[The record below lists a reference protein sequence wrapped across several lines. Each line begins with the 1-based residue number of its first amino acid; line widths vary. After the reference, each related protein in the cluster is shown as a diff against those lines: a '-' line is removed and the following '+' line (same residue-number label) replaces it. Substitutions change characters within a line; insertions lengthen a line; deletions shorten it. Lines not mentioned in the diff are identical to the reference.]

1 MGPALAIVGLG
12 LALTGTAGQV
22 ISGLKGAESE
32 AQQAETIGEFQEI
45 EARSIEEASAAE
57 EAADRRRTARALG
70 KLRAQGAATGVDPS
84 SGSLLLLNLDSAK
97 EAELSALNIRQRG
110 ALRAFEK
117 RTGAQLSRQRAAI
130 ARGRKGGIIAGGI
143 FRGGS
148 LLAGFAGGP
157 GPSAF
162 SGGGTTGS
170 ALVTPAGSVGAG
182 IRP

>member
-1 MGPALAIVGLG
+1 MGPAIALVGLG
-12 LALTGTAGQV
+12 LAAVGIAGQV
-22 ISGLKGAESE
+22 VSGLKGAESE
-32 AQQAETIGEFQEI
+32 AVAAESVAGFQEV
-45 EARSIEEASAAE
+45 EARSVEEAAAAE

-84 SGSLLLLNLDSAK
+84 SGSLLLLELDSAK

-117 RTGAQLSRQRAAI
+117 RVGAKLSRQRAEI

-148 LLAGFAGGP
+148 LLAGFAGG
-157 GPSAF
+157 GGF
-162 SGGGTTGS
+162 GGGGGGGGGGTTGS
-170 ALVTPAGSVGAG
+170 ALAQAARPAGG
-182 IRP
+182 

>member
-1 MGPALAIVGLG
+1 MGPAVAIVGLG
-12 LALTGTAGQV
+12 LGLVGIAGEV
-22 ISGLKGAESE
+22 ISGLGAAESE
-32 AQQAETIGEFQEI
+32 AVAAESVAGFQEI
-45 EARSIEEASAAE
+45 EARSIEEAAAAD

-117 RTGAQLSRQRAAI
+117 RVGAKLSRQRAEI

-143 FRGGS
+143 FKGGS

-162 SGGGTTGS
+162 AGSGGGGTT
-170 ALVTPAGSVGAG
+170 ASVIGAG
-182 IRP
+182 AAP

>member
-1 MGPALAIVGLG
+1 MGPAVAIVGLG
-12 LALTGTAGQV
+12 LGLVGVAGEV
-22 ISGLKGAESE
+22 ISGLGAAESE
-32 AQQAETIGEFQEI
+32 AQQAETIAGFQEI
-45 EARSIEEASAAE
+45 EAKSIEEQAAAD

-97 EAELSALNIRQRG
+97 EAELQALNIRQTG

-117 RTGAQLSRQRAAI
+117 RVGAKLSRQRAEI

-143 FRGGS
+143 FKGGS

-162 SGGGTTGS
+162 GGGGTTGS
-170 ALVTPAGSVGAG
+170 ALTTPVGVGAG